1 MKEKEKETQRQFELN
16 QALIRSQAL
25 MDILETKRHFVQSVT
40 HEVRSPLN
48 VVLSGLNYLTN
59 QREFDPNIM
68 ETISSI
74 RLSCSTAIDIL
85 SDLLTYEKI
94 ESGVQQL
101 ELTEVDLH
109 AEIRSTLHQLVVQAR
124 ENGVALT
131 YNYNCAQDELI
142 CTGPLVSA
150 DSKKLAQ
157 VVRNLVSNAIKFSG
171 KDGIVAAMLT
181 VCPAQDERGPFVR
194 FEVNDNGPGICK
206 ENQQRLFR
214 EIVQFKPNEL
224 QQGGGSGVG
233 KAEIKGNYTSH
244 GILGLWVS
252 RGIIEMHSGKIGMPF
267 Q

>member
-1 MKEKEKETQRQFELN
+1 MYFSNSAFAVNAEEHSQRMKEKERETQRQFELN

-25 MDILETKRHFVQSVT
+25 LDILETKRHFVQSVT

-59 QREFDPNIM
+59 QKELDANLM

-101 ELTEVDLH
+101 ELAELDLH
-109 AEIRSTLHQLVVQAR
+109 ATIRSILHQLVVQAR
-124 ENGVALT
+124 DNGVTLT
-131 YNYNCAQDELI
+131 FNYNCVQDEQTCI
-142 CTGPLVSA
+142 GPLVSA
-150 DSKKLAQ
+150 DSKKLGQ

-171 KDGIVAAMLT
+171 KDGVVAAVLI
-181 VCPAQDERGPFVR
+181 VCPGNDGRDPFVR
-194 FEVNDNGPGICK
+194 FEVNDNGPGISK
-206 ENQQRLFR
+206 DNQRKLFR
-214 EIVQFKPNEL
+214 EIVQIRPNEL

-233 KAEIKGNYTSH
+233 MLSALVYT
-244 GILGLWVS
+244 
-252 RGIIEMHSGKIGMPF
+252 
-267 Q
+267 

>member
-1 MKEKEKETQRQFELN
+1 MKEKERETQRQFELN

-25 MDILETKRHFVQSVT
+25 LDVLETKRHFVQSVT

-48 VVLSGLNYLTN
+48 VVLSGLNYLSN
-59 QREFDPNIM
+59 HHDFDASVA

-101 ELTEVDLH
+101 ELTELDLH
-109 AEIRSTLHQLVVQAR
+109 AAIRGILHQLVVQAR
-124 ENGVALT
+124 ENVVTLT
-131 YNYNCAQDELI
+131 YSCNCVQDEQGWQ
-142 CTGPLVSA
+142 GPLVSA
-150 DSKKLAQ
+150 DAKKLGQ

-171 KDGIVAAMLT
+171 KDGVVAAVLI
-181 VCPAQDERGPFVR
+181 VCPAKDGRDPFVR
-194 FEVNDNGPGICK
+194 FEVNDNGPGISK
-206 ENQQRLFR
+206 ENQQKLFR

-233 KAEIKGNYTSH
+233 TLRALLI
-244 GILGLWVS
+244 
-252 RGIIEMHSGKIGMPF
+252 
-267 Q
+267 